1 MQRIYIRNET
11 LTTRGEARLPT
22 RRRRLA
28 NRLAQLTLEAIGERL
43 GSTLINET
51 KRNETLYAS
60 TFDSGPWRE
69 GGREGVCT
77 TVRSAK
83 KRRHLSSLNRN
94 YPRPG
99 YLTVFRLSR
108 RVRYKTGD
116 EDSVQPSFAMLCIVA
131 PATSVVADREGPKD
145 PLRLHLFIKTG

>member
-60 TFDSGPWRE
+60 TFDSGSWI
-69 GGREGVCT
+69 GRERGGVHNRSKRKETAAPFVSKQKLSTARLFNSFQAVSTRQVQDRRRGQRPAFVRNAMHRCT
-77 TVRSAK
+77 GYQ
-83 KRRHLSSLNRN
+83 RRCGSGRTQ
-94 YPRPG
+94 R
-99 YLTVFRLSR
+99 
-108 RVRYKTGD
+108 
-116 EDSVQPSFAMLCIVA
+116 SFAAALV
-131 PATSVVADREGPKD
+131 
-145 PLRLHLFIKTG
+145 H